1 MQAPNTLS
9 STCSLFKAPKW
20 LGFRHDGF
28 VIKPLKE
35 YISTRSLSENF
46 RDGEPSDERWKY
58 IGASTQSL
66 LTFGLIEAVTENQV
80 PEHELLKRGDGGIL
94 VLSLDNLPR
103 IIQKWLACIRQTELE
118 SRRLWLKRARASLV
132 QAHSMMIMFLTSRF
146 AIFDSLAT
154 NGHIHCSS
162 RRGSYQCDEHG
173 SLRLSA
179 TDTVVLVYGTVRES
193 MLQCNWCPFTIE
205 YFLNTK
211 SVSCVKY
218 VSEHSPP
225 SDGKDHATC
234 QRIKC
239 VANRVDESTYTQ
251 QHTRSCKESASKG
264 CKFGKP
270 ALGQVENL
278 ISRNQVP
285 VIRIASRSE
294 DALGGLEVLKSSDL
308 AYVAISHV
316 WADGL
321 GSNTE
326 TGLPTCQ
333 LARLAAMVFKS
344 NPEGAFWIDSLCIPQ
359 AREHRKKAIR
369 MMARTYKEANAVLVL
384 DSGLQRCLSSDPEAS
399 RLLYVLTSGWMGRL
413 WTLQE
418 AVLAEKVLFCFADAL
433 VPLRDLIPNRE
444 NLELYPYMGD
454 MAAEIFRLIKQS
466 QYKDLKIG
474 DVSRSLRWR
483 DTSRAS
489 DETLAIASLL
499 GVDLGIVLE
508 LPAQDRMIRL
518 FKELRE
524 VPRNIV
530 FLGGDKTDV
539 PGYRWAPKSFMGAH
553 GGSLG
558 GRDLSTYENDGV
570 CTPSGLEAT
579 YMSFYFRKQT
589 LQARS
594 SWKLW
599 HTETRRSFE
608 VRGLSDSEEEYECDM
623 LLTNEPLPKG
633 SASPCISVLR
643 TANPKKLEDGS
654 FMVPCQYKQRV
665 VLVDL
670 LKDNSE
676 EAVPLHGMG
685 RLKTSTCLE
694 RKYQHRPPNARILF
708 FHSKM
713 DWEKEWWDSEDN
725 EDRLQRLTTC
735 RRLCFICNLANLLDI
750 ADSDP
755 FKTPIPTLVVL
766 DGTTS
771 KSSDVPRRAL
781 RACLSSMKPV
791 KYAVMWRSMYVRTSS
806 VSVDVV
812 YSIMTIFGIRIDPYR
827 KDREPQFVFDDL
839 ARKTAALKR
848 VNV

>member
-1 MQAPNTLS
+1 
-9 STCSLFKAPKW
+9 
-20 LGFRHDGF
+20 
-28 VIKPLKE
+28 
-35 YISTRSLSENF
+35 
-46 RDGEPSDERWKY
+46 
-58 IGASTQSL
+58 
-66 LTFGLIEAVTENQV
+66 
-80 PEHELLKRGDGGIL
+80 
-94 VLSLDNLPR
+94 
-103 IIQKWLACIRQTELE
+103 
-118 SRRLWLKRARASLV
+118 
-132 QAHSMMIMFLTSRF
+132 MFLTSRF
-146 AIFDSLAT
+146 AIFDSLGDDQQPMVIFIALVGEALT
-154 NGHIHCSS
+154 NAMNTVHCDS
-162 RRGSYQCDEHG
+162 RPPTP
-173 SLRLSA
+173 LSW
-179 TDTVVLVYGTVRES
+179 S
-193 MLQCNWCPFTIE
+193 M
-205 YFLNTK
+205 
-211 SVSCVKY
+211 
-218 VSEHSPP
+218 
-225 SDGKDHATC
+225 
-234 QRIKC
+234 
-239 VANRVDESTYTQ
+239 
-251 QHTRSCKESASKG
+251 HTRSCKESASKG

>member
-35 YISTRSLSENF
+35 YISARSLSENF

-80 PEHELLKRGDGGIL
+80 PEHELLKRGNGGIL

-146 AIFDSLAT
+146 AIFDSLGDDQQPMVIFIALVGEALT
-154 NGHIHCSS
+154 NAMNTVHCDS
-162 RRGSYQCDEHG
+162 RPPTP
-173 SLRLSA
+173 LSWSM
-179 TDTVVLVYGTVRES
+179 VLVEDYRHKVRES
-193 MLQCNWCPFTIE
+193 MLQSNWCPFTIE

-251 QHTRSCKESASKG
+251 QHTQSCKDSASKG
-264 CKFGKP
+264 CKFEKP
-270 ALGQVENL
+270 TLGQVENL

-285 VIRIASRSE
+285 VIRIANRSE

-369 MMARTYKEANAVLVL
+369 MMARTYKEAKAVLVL

-418 AVLAEKVLFCFADAL
+418 AVLADKVLFCFADAL
-433 VPLRDLIPNRE
+433 VPLRDLIPSRE

-499 GVDLGIVLE
+499 GVDLGILLE
-508 LPAQDRMIRL
+508 LPTQDRMIRL
-518 FKELRE
+518 FQELRE

-539 PGYRWAPKSFMGAH
+539 PGYRWAPKSLMGAH

-558 GRDLSTYENDGV
+558 GRDLSTYENDGI
-570 CTPSGLEAT
+570 CTPYGLEAT

-599 HTETRRSFE
+599 HPETRRSFE

-643 TANPKKLEDGS
+643 TAYPKKLEDGS

-670 LKDNSE
+670 VKDSSSE
-676 EAVPLHGMG
+676 EAVSLQGMG
-685 RLKTSTCLE
+685 RIKVCIS
-694 RKYQHRPPNARILF
+694 
-708 FHSKM
+708 
-713 DWEKEWWDSEDN
+713 
-725 EDRLQRLTTC
+725 
-735 RRLCFICNLANLLDI
+735 
-750 ADSDP
+750 
-755 FKTPIPTLVVL
+755 
-766 DGTTS
+766 
-771 KSSDVPRRAL
+771 
-781 RACLSSMKPV
+781 
-791 KYAVMWRSMYVRTSS
+791 
-806 VSVDVV
+806 
-812 YSIMTIFGIRIDPYR
+812 
-827 KDREPQFVFDDL
+827 
-839 ARKTAALKR
+839 
-848 VNV
+848 